1 MGDVA
6 MTVPVVKSLAQQYP
20 DLRITVLSK
29 PFARTLFDGL
39 APNVSF
45 MGADIKGEYHGI
57 KGLNALYRRL
67 TAKNFTAIADLHSI
81 LRSSYL
87 RMRFNFDRY
96 RVAHIDKHRAMRRA
110 LTATNNKQLVQ
121 LPTPFEG
128 YADVLAQLGY
138 PVNINFTSIFPP
150 EGGDLKLIAP
160 FINGK
165 SKGEEEKK
173 LSEREKAIREETACE
188 GAEAKILSEEKEGK
202 REEAKI
208 LSEEKEGKREE
219 AKVLSE
225 EKEGKG
231 EEAKVLSEGAEGK
244 RAEAKVLS
252 EGAEGKREEAK
263 ILSEGAEGKREK
275 EKVLS
280 EKEEEEV
287 KAESLKPRGEKWI
300 GIAPFAAHKGKIY
313 PLEKMER
320 VIELLLERE
329 PNCRIFLFGGGAEER
344 ELLTQWE
351 SRHDRCTCAL
361 LGSLYNELVLMSHID
376 TMVSMDSANMHLAS
390 LTGTRV
396 VSVWGA
402 THPFAGFMGWNQS
415 PADAVQTTLPC
426 RPCSIFGNKPCLHG
440 DYPCL
445 NSITPEEI
453 VERVLKR

>member
-202 REEAKI
+202 REE
-208 LSEEKEGKREE
+208 
-219 AKVLSE
+219 
-225 EKEGKG
+225 
-231 EEAKVLSEGAEGK
+231 
-244 RAEAKVLS
+244 
-252 EGAEGKREEAK
+252 
-263 ILSEGAEGKREK
+263 

-361 LGSLYNELVLMSHID
+361 LGSLYNELVLMSHLD
-376 TMVSMDSANMHLAS
+376 TMVSMDLS
-390 LTGTRV
+390 LI
-396 VSVWGA
+396 
-402 THPFAGFMGWNQS
+402 H
-415 PADAVQTTLPC
+415 
-426 RPCSIFGNKPCLHG
+426 I
-440 DYPCL
+440 
-445 NSITPEEI
+445 
-453 VERVLKR
+453 

>member
-1 MGDVA
+1 MKTDHLLIIRFSAMGDVA

-165 SKGEEEKK
+165 SKGEAKALSKEEKA
-173 LSEREKAIREETACE
+173 LGEETVCE
-188 GAEAKILSEEKEGK
+188 G
-202 REEAKI
+202 EEAKI

-219 AKVLSE
+219 
-225 EKEGKG
+225 
-231 EEAKVLSEGAEGK
+231 
-244 RAEAKVLS
+244 
-252 EGAEGKREEAK
+252 
-263 ILSEGAEGKREK
+263 

-361 LGSLYNELVLMSHID
+361 LGSLYNELVLMSHLD

>member
-1 MGDVA
+1 MKTDHLLIIRFSAMGDVA

-165 SKGEEEKK
+165 SKEEEDKK
-173 LSEREKAIREETACE
+173 LSEREKAIGEETACE

-202 REEAKI
+202 REE
-208 LSEEKEGKREE
+208 E
-219 AKVLSE
+219 
-225 EKEGKG
+225 
-231 EEAKVLSEGAEGK
+231 
-244 RAEAKVLS
+244 KVLS
-252 EGAEGKREEAK
+252 EGAEGKREE
-263 ILSEGAEGKREK
+263 

-280 EKEEEEV
+280 EKEEEEEEV

-351 SRHDRCTCAL
+351 SRHDRCICAL
-361 LGSLYNELVLMSHID
+361 LGSLYNELVLMSHLD

>member
-165 SKGEEEKK
+165 RKGEEEKK

-208 LSEEKEGKREE
+208 LSE
-219 AKVLSE
+219 
-225 EKEGKG
+225 
-231 EEAKVLSEGAEGK
+231 
-244 RAEAKVLS
+244 
-252 EGAEGKREEAK
+252 GAEGKREE
-263 ILSEGAEGKREK
+263 

-361 LGSLYNELVLMSHID
+361 LGSLYNELVLMSHLD

>member
-165 SKGEEEKK
+165 SKSGEAKALSKEEKALGEE
-173 LSEREKAIREETACE
+173 TVCE
-188 GAEAKILSEEKEGK
+188 GAETKA
-202 REEAKI
+202 
-208 LSEEKEGKREE
+208 
-219 AKVLSE
+219 
-225 EKEGKG
+225 
-231 EEAKVLSEGAEGK
+231 
-244 RAEAKVLS
+244 LS
-252 EGAEGKREEAK
+252 EGAEGKREE
-263 ILSEGAEGKREK
+263 

-287 KAESLKPRGEKWI
+287 KAESLKPQGEKWI

-361 LGSLYNELVLMSHID
+361 LGSLYNELVLMSHLD

>member
-138 PVNINFTSIFPP
+138 PVNINFTSIFRP

-188 GAEAKILSEEKEGK
+188 GAEAKILSK
-202 REEAKI
+202 
-208 LSEEKEGKREE
+208 EKEGKREE

-225 EKEGKG
+225 KKEGKR
-231 EEAKVLSEGAEGK
+231 EEEEKVLSEEK
-244 RAEAKVLS
+244 
-252 EGAEGKREEAK
+252 EGKREEAK
-263 ILSEGAEGKREK
+263 I
-275 EKVLS
+275 LS

-361 LGSLYNELVLMSHID
+361 LGSLYNELVLMSHLD

>member
-1 MGDVA
+1 MKTDHLLIIRFSAMGDVA

-165 SKGEEEKK
+165 SKSGEAKALSKEEKALGEE
-173 LSEREKAIREETACE
+173 TVCE
-188 GAEAKILSEEKEGK
+188 GAEAKILSK
-202 REEAKI
+202 
-208 LSEEKEGKREE
+208 EKEGKREE
-219 AKVLSE
+219 AKV
-225 EKEGKG
+225 
-231 EEAKVLSEGAEGK
+231 
-244 RAEAKVLS
+244 
-252 EGAEGKREEAK
+252 
-263 ILSEGAEGKREK
+263 LSEGAEGKREK

-280 EKEEEEV
+280 EEKEEEV

-361 LGSLYNELVLMSHID
+361 LGSLYNELVLMSHLD

>member
-225 EKEGKG
+225 
-231 EEAKVLSEGAEGK
+231 
-244 RAEAKVLS
+244 
-252 EGAEGKREEAK
+252 GAEGKREE
-263 ILSEGAEGKREK
+263 

-287 KAESLKPRGEKWI
+287 KAESLKPQGEKWI

-361 LGSLYNELVLMSHID
+361 LGSLYNELVLMSHLD

>member
-1 MGDVA
+1 MKTDHLLIIRFSAMGDVA

-165 SKGEEEKK
+165 SKGEEDKK

-208 LSEEKEGKREE
+208 LSE
-219 AKVLSE
+219 
-225 EKEGKG
+225 
-231 EEAKVLSEGAEGK
+231 
-244 RAEAKVLS
+244 
-252 EGAEGKREEAK
+252 GAEGKREEEK
-263 ILSEGAEGKREK
+263 VLSEGAEGKREK

-361 LGSLYNELVLMSHID
+361 LGSLYNELVLMSHLD

>member
-202 REEAKI
+202 REE
-208 LSEEKEGKREE
+208 
-219 AKVLSE
+219 
-225 EKEGKG
+225 
-231 EEAKVLSEGAEGK
+231 
-244 RAEAKVLS
+244 
-252 EGAEGKREEAK
+252 
-263 ILSEGAEGKREK
+263 

-351 SRHDRCTCAL
+351 SRHDCCTCAL
-361 LGSLYNELVLMSHID
+361 LGSLYNELVLMSHLD

>member
-1 MGDVA
+1 MKTDHLLIIRFSAMGDVA

-165 SKGEEEKK
+165 SKSGEAKALSKEEKALGEE
-173 LSEREKAIREETACE
+173 TVCE
-188 GAEAKILSEEKEGK
+188 GAEAKILSKEKEGK
-202 REEAKI
+202 REKEKV

-225 EKEGKG
+225 
-231 EEAKVLSEGAEGK
+231 
-244 RAEAKVLS
+244 
-252 EGAEGKREEAK
+252 GAEGKREE
-263 ILSEGAEGKREK
+263 

-287 KAESLKPRGEKWI
+287 KAENLKPQGEKWI

-361 LGSLYNELVLMSHID
+361 LGSLYNELVLMSHLD

-415 PADAVQTTLPC
+415 SADAVQTTLPC

>member
-1 MGDVA
+1 MKTDHLLIIRFSAMGDVA

-188 GAEAKILSEEKEGK
+188 GAETKA
-202 REEAKI
+202 
-208 LSEEKEGKREE
+208 
-219 AKVLSE
+219 
-225 EKEGKG
+225 
-231 EEAKVLSEGAEGK
+231 
-244 RAEAKVLS
+244 LS
-252 EGAEGKREEAK
+252 EGAEGKREE
-263 ILSEGAEGKREK
+263 

-361 LGSLYNELVLMSHID
+361 LGSLYNELVLMSHLD

>member
-202 REEAKI
+202 REEAK
-208 LSEEKEGKREE
+208 
-219 AKVLSE
+219 
-225 EKEGKG
+225 
-231 EEAKVLSEGAEGK
+231 
-244 RAEAKVLS
+244 VLS

-287 KAESLKPRGEKWI
+287 KAKSLKPRGEKWI

-361 LGSLYNELVLMSHID
+361 LGSLYNELVLMSHLD

>member
-173 LSEREKAIREETACE
+173 LSEREKAIGEETVCE

-202 REEAKI
+202 REE
-208 LSEEKEGKREE
+208 EK
-219 AKVLSE
+219 V
-225 EKEGKG
+225 
-231 EEAKVLSEGAEGK
+231 
-244 RAEAKVLS
+244 
-252 EGAEGKREEAK
+252 
-263 ILSEGAEGKREK
+263 LSEGAEGKREK

-287 KAESLKPRGEKWI
+287 KAESLKPQGEKWI

-361 LGSLYNELVLMSHID
+361 LGSLYNELVLMSHLD

>member
-1 MGDVA
+1 MKTDHLLIIRFSAMGDVA

-173 LSEREKAIREETACE
+173 LSEREKAIREETVCE
-188 GAEAKILSEEKEGK
+188 GAEAKILSEEK
-202 REEAKI
+202 
-208 LSEEKEGKREE
+208 
-219 AKVLSE
+219 
-225 EKEGKG
+225 
-231 EEAKVLSEGAEGK
+231 
-244 RAEAKVLS
+244 
-252 EGAEGKREEAK
+252 EGKREEAK

-361 LGSLYNELVLMSHID
+361 LGSLYNELVLMSHLD

>member
-165 SKGEEEKK
+165 SKGEEDKK

-188 GAEAKILSEEKEGK
+188 GAEA
-202 REEAKI
+202 
-208 LSEEKEGKREE
+208 
-219 AKVLSE
+219 
-225 EKEGKG
+225 
-231 EEAKVLSEGAEGK
+231 
-244 RAEAKVLS
+244 
-252 EGAEGKREEAK
+252 
-263 ILSEGAEGKREK
+263 
-275 EKVLS
+275 KVLS

-300 GIAPFAAHKGKIY
+300 GIAPLPPTKAKYI
-313 PLEKMER
+313 R
-320 VIELLLERE
+320 WR
-329 PNCRIFLFGGGAEER
+329 R
-344 ELLTQWE
+344 W
-351 SRHDRCTCAL
+351 S
-361 LGSLYNELVLMSHID
+361 
-376 TMVSMDSANMHLAS
+376 AS
-390 LTGTRV
+390 LSCCSSASPTAAYSSLEAAPKN
-396 VSVWGA
+396 VSCSHNGRAVTTVA
-402 THPFAGFMGWNQS
+402 
-415 PADAVQTTLPC
+415 PAHCSAHYTTSW
-426 RPCSIFGNKPCLHG
+426 CS
-440 DYPCL
+440 
-445 NSITPEEI
+445 
-453 VERVLKR
+453 

>member
-165 SKGEEEKK
+165 SKGEEDKK

-188 GAEAKILSEEKEGK
+188 GAEAKILSK
-202 REEAKI
+202 
-208 LSEEKEGKREE
+208 EKEGKREE

-225 EKEGKG
+225 KK
-231 EEAKVLSEGAEGK
+231 
-244 RAEAKVLS
+244 
-252 EGAEGKREEAK
+252 EGKREETK
-263 ILSEGAEGKREK
+263 VLSEEKEGKREE

-361 LGSLYNELVLMSHID
+361 LGSLYNELVLMSHLD

>member
-6 MTVPVVKSLAQQYP
+6 VTVPVVKSLAQQYP

-96 RVAHIDKHRAMRRA
+96 RFAHIDKHLVMRRA
-110 LTATNNKQLVQ
+110 LTATNNRQLVQ

-188 GAEAKILSEEKEGK
+188 GAEAKILSKEKEGK
-202 REEAKI
+202 REE
-208 LSEEKEGKREE
+208 EK
-219 AKVLSE
+219 V
-225 EKEGKG
+225 
-231 EEAKVLSEGAEGK
+231 
-244 RAEAKVLS
+244 
-252 EGAEGKREEAK
+252 
-263 ILSEGAEGKREK
+263 LSEGAEGKREK

-361 LGSLYNELVLMSHID
+361 LGSLYNELVLMSHLD

>member
-165 SKGEEEKK
+165 SKSGEAKALSKEEKALEEE
-173 LSEREKAIREETACE
+173 TVCE
-188 GAEAKILSEEKEGK
+188 GAEAKVLSEEA
-202 REEAKI
+202 EENA
-208 LSEEKEGKREE
+208 LSKEKERKREE

-225 EKEGKG
+225 EEEGKNG
-231 EEAKVLSEGAEGK
+231 VAKVLSK
-244 RAEAKVLS
+244 
-252 EGAEGKREEAK
+252 
-263 ILSEGAEGKREK
+263 K
-275 EKVLS
+275 ENA
-280 EKEEEEV
+280 
-287 KAESLKPRGEKWI
+287 KAESLKPQGEKWI

-361 LGSLYNELVLMSHID
+361 LGSLYNELVLMSHLD

-445 NSITPEEI
+445 NSITPEDI

>member
-165 SKGEEEKK
+165 SKGEEDKK

-188 GAEAKILSEEKEGK
+188 GAETKT
-202 REEAKI
+202 
-208 LSEEKEGKREE
+208 
-219 AKVLSE
+219 
-225 EKEGKG
+225 
-231 EEAKVLSEGAEGK
+231 LSEGAE
-244 RAEAKVLS
+244 R
-252 EGAEGKREEAK
+252 KREKEK
-263 ILSEGAEGKREK
+263 VLSEGAEGKREK

-280 EKEEEEV
+280 EEKEENA

-361 LGSLYNELVLMSHID
+361 LGSLYNELVLMSHLD

>member
-1 MGDVA
+1 MKTDHLLIIRFSAMGDVA

-208 LSEEKEGKREE
+208 LSE
-219 AKVLSE
+219 
-225 EKEGKG
+225 
-231 EEAKVLSEGAEGK
+231 
-244 RAEAKVLS
+244 
-252 EGAEGKREEAK
+252 GAEGKREEEK
-263 ILSEGAEGKREK
+263 VLSEGAEGKREK

-361 LGSLYNELVLMSHID
+361 LGSLYNELVLMSHLD

>member
-202 REEAKI
+202 REE
-208 LSEEKEGKREE
+208 GK
-219 AKVLSE
+219 A
-225 EKEGKG
+225 
-231 EEAKVLSEGAEGK
+231 
-244 RAEAKVLS
+244 
-252 EGAEGKREEAK
+252 
-263 ILSEGAEGKREK
+263 LSEGAEGKREK

-287 KAESLKPRGEKWI
+287 KAESLKPQGEKWI

-361 LGSLYNELVLMSHID
+361 LGSLYNELVLMSHLD

>member
-202 REEAKI
+202 REET
-208 LSEEKEGKREE
+208 
-219 AKVLSE
+219 
-225 EKEGKG
+225 
-231 EEAKVLSEGAEGK
+231 
-244 RAEAKVLS
+244 KVLS

-361 LGSLYNELVLMSHID
+361 LGSLYNELVLMSHLD